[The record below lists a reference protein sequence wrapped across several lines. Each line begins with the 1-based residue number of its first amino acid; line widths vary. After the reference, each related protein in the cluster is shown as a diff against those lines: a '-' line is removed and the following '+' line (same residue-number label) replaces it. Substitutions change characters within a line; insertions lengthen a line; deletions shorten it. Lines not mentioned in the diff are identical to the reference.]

1 MLPTISIW
9 GHPFEEKKVAAFESN
24 HKKQPITEL
33 RKAGYFQDFFASQG
47 VIVKKLRN
55 CWE

>member
-24 HKKQPITEL
+24 HKKQSITEL
-33 RKAGYFQDFFASQG
+33 RKAGYFQDFFANQG

>member
-9 GHPFEEKKVAAFESN
+9 GHSFEEKKVAAFESN
-24 HKKQPITEL
+24 HKISNH
-33 RKAGYFQDFFASQG
+33 FQDFSASQG
-47 VIVKKLRN
+47 VIVEKLRN